1 MEAGCG
7 ASYDHAM
14 TTLALNPALDLAA
27 AISDYARDGVARIEN
42 VLAPESA
49 DAVAGLL
56 EQNTPWRLTLSGE
69 RESEAECY
77 DQARVAAIGQAALA
91 DALNK
96 VALRAQEGFGYLY
109 LSYPMINAYLAGWDT
124 GHPIH
129 GVTELINSPPFLD
142 IFRRVTG
149 HPEVIKAD
157 AKATL
162 YRPGDFLA
170 LHDDGI
176 SPGRVAAYTLGFTRA
191 WRPDWGGQLLM
202 HGNDLEIERGLSP
215 GFNALTIFKVPRWH
229 SVAPVAPY
237 AGAPRLSIVGWARR
251 DPKI

>member
-1 MEAGCG
+1 MIP
-7 ASYDHAM
+7 
-14 TTLALNPALDLAA
+14 LALNPNLDLKAA
-27 AISDYARDGVARIEN
+27 AAAYARDGIARIET
-42 VLAPESA
+42 LLDPASA
-49 DAVAGLL
+49 QAVAELL
-56 EQNTPWRLTLSGE
+56 EQNVPWRLTLSGE
-69 RESEAECY
+69 RESEAELY

-109 LSYPMINAYLAGWDT
+109 LSYPMINAYLAGWDK
-124 GHPIH
+124 GHAIH
-129 GVTELINSPPFLD
+129 QVSDLINSPPFLD

-149 HPEVIKAD
+149 HDEVIKAD

-202 HGNDLEIERGLSP
+202 HGEDLEIERGLTP
-215 GFNALTIFKVPRWH
+215 GFNALTIFRVPRWH

-251 DPKI
+251 DPKV